1 MFHLLRRSVH
11 SSSFNR
17 TVRSNIR
24 SLHMADE
31 FNKAQ
36 GKEWIRIGLIGL
48 PTDVTMPM
56 EVQNIMPH
64 FPRVITMITRCH
76 FPPDSDEITQSTYEY
91 SAKSLTSVAQTIRPI
106 NSCHVLG
113 LSCTSFSFAIGPK
126 KINEMIQKAH
136 PDTKICNMADTLV
149 SACELMGLKRI
160 ILLCPYEGELYK
172 TLQTFLAERNIEI
185 ETSAALETSENTDF
199 GIFSISPEEI
209 ESQLDVLNENS
220 HDKADGIVV
229 CCSAMY
235 MLRPGFI
242 SKLEKKYK
250 LPVITSMQAF
260 LHYLIRNGGE
270 TKQIEGFGEL
280 FSKH

>member
-1 MFHLLRRSVH
+1 LRNFSLSYTTRF
-11 SSSFNR
+11 SFSTLR
-17 TVRSNIR
+17 
-24 SLHMADE
+24 MAAE
-31 FNKAQ
+31 LNTAQ
-36 GKEWIRIGLIGL
+36 GKDWIRIGLIGL

-76 FPPDSDEITQSTYEY
+76 FPPDSDEITQSTYDY
-91 SAKSLTSVAQTIRPI
+91 SAQSLTSVAQTIRPI

-136 PDTKICNMADTLV
+136 PDTKVCNMADTLV

-172 TLQTFLAERNIEI
+172 TLQTFMAERNIEI

-209 ESQLDVLNENS
+209 ESQLDVLKANANENV
-220 HDKADGIVV
+220 DGIVV

-242 SKLEKKYK
+242 SKLEEKYE
-250 LPVITSMQAF
+250 LPVVTSMQAF
-260 LHYLIRNGGE
+260 LHHLIRNGGE
-270 TKQIEGFGEL
+270 AKQIEGFGEL
-280 FSKH
+280 FSKY